1 MLHIKESAQRGE
13 QDTWIGPA
21 PDITVAPPG
30 IVTQQVIE
38 RGKRVLAT
46 SGDYEHALVIR
57 RGSGSVVEDVDGNRF
72 LDFSAGW
79 AVCATGHCHPKVVEA
94 VQEQAGRLLHAG
106 GEFAA
111 ESRVRLAERLAAVA
125 PGKSAKRVLFTNSGA
140 ESVDAAFKLARFQT
154 GRKWVIAFQGAYHGR
169 TMGAL
174 SLTFSSR
181 QPKTG
186 FEPLVPMVAHVP
198 YGDLEALKRV
208 TFRDLTAPEDIAA
221 IFVEPVLGEGG
232 YVVPPKSFLTGLRS
246 LCDRH
251 GILLVFDEIQT
262 GFGRTGK
269 MFACQHFGVVPDV
282 LICAKGVA
290 SGLPLGAVVARER
303 LLQDA
308 NGTLGSTFGG
318 SPVSC
323 AAALATLD
331 VLESGLV
338 ANSARLGRL
347 LQDRL
352 RETEQRRKCIAKLRG
367 LGLMVAVDLV
377 NRKTGR
383 PDPRRRNAALQE
395 ALQRGL
401 ILLPCGES
409 GIRFC
414 PPLCI
419 NETQLNVGLD
429 VFDEVIAT
437 VLAL

>member
-1 MLHIKESAQRGE
+1 
-13 QDTWIGPA
+13 
-21 PDITVAPPG
+21 
-30 IVTQQVIE
+30 
-38 RGKRVLAT
+38 
-46 SGDYEHALVIR
+46 
-57 RGSGSVVEDVDGNRF
+57 
-72 LDFSAGW
+72 
-79 AVCATGHCHPKVVEA
+79 
-94 VQEQAGRLLHAG
+94 
-106 GEFAA
+106 
-111 ESRVRLAERLAAVA
+111 
-125 PGKSAKRVLFTNSGA
+125 
-140 ESVDAAFKLARFQT
+140 
-154 GRKWVIAFQGAYHGR
+154 
-169 TMGAL
+169 
-174 SLTFSSR
+174 
-181 QPKTG
+181 
-186 FEPLVPMVAHVP
+186 
-198 YGDLEALKRV
+198 
-208 TFRDLTAPEDIAA
+208 
-221 IFVEPVLGEGG
+221 
-232 YVVPPKSFLTGLRS
+232 
-246 LCDRH
+246 
-251 GILLVFDEIQT
+251 
-262 GFGRTGK
+262 